1 MGICIEIKKINTL
14 NNVHF
19 YSVRTSD
26 FGGAQFIISI
36 QNTTG
41 KLNFYL
47 NNQTEHP
54 ILTYDLQLKCWVQE
68 DPQNT
73 LTINNKVLPYVI
85 LQVQKALMKNLFPEH
100 IGYAA

>member
-14 NNVHF
+14 NDVHF
-19 YSVRTSD
+19 YTVSSSD
-26 FGGAQFIISI
+26 FGGALFIISI
-36 QNTTG
+36 HKATG

-47 NNQTEHP
+47 NNQTKCP
-54 ILTYDLQLKCWVQE
+54 ILTYCLQLKCWLHG
-68 DPQNT
+68 DPQT
-73 LTINNKVLPYVI
+73 TFAINNKILPYVI